1 MSAWHRLYRKNPGV
15 GGTHLS
21 SSSASSSAAPWK
33 KFAATATVLQWP
45 HWFHKLTFCPPRC
58 SLWHLQGPHRCHNQL
73 PIASAS
79 PQTVLN
85 FTLLCFGRSEIKSK
99 SWPWPAVFYGLAM
112 FGSFYAL
119 QSSLLHVCAISRHG
133 RHVLPQWKPPL
144 EHFRLGQTGWPWLT
158 HVP

>member
-1 MSAWHRLYRKNPGV
+1 MRAWHRLYRKNPGV

-85 FTLLCFGRSEIKSK
+85 FTLLCFWTLRDKIEIMAMASSFLWFGNVWQLLCFAIFPSTCLCHLKTWKTCSPTVEA
-99 SWPWPAVFYGLAM
+99 SPWTF
-112 FGSFYAL
+112 
-119 QSSLLHVCAISRHG
+119 
-133 RHVLPQWKPPL
+133 
-144 EHFRLGQTGWPWLT
+144 
-158 HVP
+158 